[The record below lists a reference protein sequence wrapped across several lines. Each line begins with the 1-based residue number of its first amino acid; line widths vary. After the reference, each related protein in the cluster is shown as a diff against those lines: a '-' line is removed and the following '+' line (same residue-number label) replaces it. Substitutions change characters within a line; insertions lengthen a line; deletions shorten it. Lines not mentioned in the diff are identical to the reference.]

1 MSIPNFITVENIS
14 LFVSEDDID
23 FYDEVDWENQS
34 YATFSICETSFTDY
48 EITEDKTLYKK
59 DEDGLLLLDEYT
71 GQIDFGTVL
80 VLEDKDYEIELRAIF
95 YKGEMRDSS
104 LIKIKKLD
112 REIREQATDKLMQE
126 VERHEARQKA
136 WWFKLYMLYTKCVTG
151 VFTVIR
157 FVLAFF
163 IKVCWYI
170 QNKIT

>member
-14 LFVSEDDID
+14 LFLSEDEVD

-126 VERHEARQKA
+126 VEKHEARQKA
-136 WWFKLYMLYTKCVTG
+136 WWFKLYTFYTKCVTG